1 MVNLS
6 LPGRRLEVSDE
17 IAKLTIFIPNSWS
30 KRKGLLDASRTAF
43 QLIDLMVLLSLPSPS
58 QAYSLSLLIRTER
71 YFRKARPISFV
82 AVKDEFDPLGSSIC
96 SEKKRETRKHL

>member
-17 IAKLTIFIPNSWS
+17 IAKFFIPNSWS

-58 QAYSLSLLIRTER
+58 QAYR
-71 YFRKARPISFV
+71 
-82 AVKDEFDPLGSSIC
+82 
-96 SEKKRETRKHL
+96 